1 MNIKSI
7 LLIIIIGISIPLLM
21 ISNSVY
27 GQYSK
32 FDFILELDNV
42 SNNPKITYF
51 EIRNESSKDIC
62 PHKEC
67 KIDYEFEWFST
78 PTKDLDGSTF
88 KINFITLNN
97 TIGSDDQKIV
107 AVNNQTLQK
116 YQMSMF
122 YCQVNTKVDNDYY
135 KIDYCNEQ
143 INILRESDS
152 KNWDYNS
159 SAIYD
164 INYDTYTVVGKY
176 IDDSTL

>member
-1 MNIKSI
+1 MKIKSI
-7 LLIIIIGISIPLLM
+7 SLILIIGMSIPLLM
-21 ISNSVY
+21 ISNSIY

-42 SNNPKITYF
+42 SDNPKITYF

-78 PTKDLDGSTF
+78 PTNDLDGSTF

-97 TIGSDDQKIV
+97 TIGSDDQKIEL
-107 AVNNQTLQK
+107 VNNQTLQK